1 MASNW
6 QVQAPSQNLPPV
18 TPEAAEQTNRRIA
31 INVIRA
37 PAATEFP
44 LSHRIRTFPFLRNRA
59 SQSRSNHLL
68 AATGPADVLLRFVN
82 RDGQIV
88 ATLVSSRRGARRASR
103 DPVPPRLPPY
113 LEMIQDVKLPLLC
126 RVLPAWS
133 WLDFLL
139 LPFARLPQLLEQNPE
154 LLLGQI
160 RHALEE
166 CQLIVEIV
174 IGTVEPE
181 PSADRAMNS
190 QRSTD
195 RIAEV
200 AILQLVMLREYLDSL
215 GRPRSFYRDTEFLS
229 QAGDQEPALSGQKR
243 LLAKYPKVGAA
254 PTLFQRRLHLLLLQF
269 PLQFTKVLQRVL
281 IIPVH
286 CNPLASLRRRT
297 HRIHA
302 DRQITFQMSPDRL
315 SRQTG
320 RLAVF
325 PGLRPEIVIAT
336 AFRVRPHR
344 LENVGAPIHEQL
356 PIVLHICGSCLIA
369 LGHSG
374 FSFRPALS

>member
-1 MASNW
+1 
-6 QVQAPSQNLPPV
+6 
-18 TPEAAEQTNRRIA
+18 
-31 INVIRA
+31 
-37 PAATEFP
+37 
-44 LSHRIRTFPFLRNRA
+44 
-59 SQSRSNHLL
+59 
-68 AATGPADVLLRFVN
+68 
-82 RDGQIV
+82 
-88 ATLVSSRRGARRASR
+88 
-103 DPVPPRLPPY
+103 
-113 LEMIQDVKLPLLC
+113 MIQDVKLPLLC
-126 RVLPAWS
+126 WVLPAWT
-133 WLDFLL
+133 WLHFL
-139 LPFARLPQLLEQNPE
+139 PVAFARLSQLLEQNAE
-154 LLLGQI
+154 LLLGQL

-166 CQLIVEIV
+166 SKLIVEVV
-174 IGTVEPE
+174 IGAVEPE
-181 PSADRAMNS
+181 ARADRAVNS

-195 RIAEV
+195 RVAEI
-200 AILQLVMLREYLDSL
+200 AILQLIMLREYLDSL

-229 QAGDQEPALSGQKR
+229 QAGDQQPAVSGKKR
-243 LLAKYPKVGAA
+243 LLSKYPKVGASA
-254 PTLFQRRLHLLLLQF
+254 ALFQCRVHLLLLQF

-286 CNPLASLRRRT
+286 GNPLASLRRRT

-320 RLAVF
+320 RLAVLS
-325 PGLRPEIVIAT
+325 GLWPEVVIAA

-374 FSFRPALS
+374 LSFRPALS

>member
-1 MASNW
+1 
-6 QVQAPSQNLPPV
+6 
-18 TPEAAEQTNRRIA
+18 
-31 INVIRA
+31 
-37 PAATEFP
+37 
-44 LSHRIRTFPFLRNRA
+44 
-59 SQSRSNHLL
+59 
-68 AATGPADVLLRFVN
+68 
-82 RDGQIV
+82 
-88 ATLVSSRRGARRASR
+88 
-103 DPVPPRLPPY
+103 
-113 LEMIQDVKLPLLC
+113 MIQDVKLPLLC

-133 WLDFLL
+133 RLDFLL
-139 LPFARLPQLLEQNPE
+139 LPFARLSQLLEQSPE
-154 LLLGQI
+154 LLLGQL

-174 IGTVEPE
+174 IGAIEPE
-181 PSADRAMNS
+181 PSADRAVNS

-200 AILQLVMLREYLDSL
+200 AILQFVMLREYLDPL
-215 GRPRSFYRDTEFLS
+215 GGPRSFYRDTEFLS
-229 QAGDQEPALSGQKR
+229 QAGDQQPALSGQKR

-254 PTLFQRRLHLLLLQF
+254 PALFQCRVHPLLLQF

-286 CNPLASLRRRT
+286 GNPLASLRRRT

-325 PGLRPEIVIAT
+325 SGLGPEIVIAT
-336 AFRVRPHR
+336 AFRVRTH
-344 LENVGAPIHEQL
+344 
-356 PIVLHICGSCLIA
+356 
-369 LGHSG
+369 
-374 FSFRPALS
+374 

>member
-1 MASNW
+1 M
-6 QVQAPSQNLPPV
+6 
-18 TPEAAEQTNRRIA
+18 PEAAEQTKRRIA

-88 ATLVSSRRGARRASR
+88 ATLVSTRRGARRASR
-103 DPVPPRLPPY
+103 DPVSPRLPPY
-113 LEMIQDVKLPLLC
+113 LEMIQDLKLPLLC
-126 RVLPAWS
+126 WVLPAWGR
-133 WLDFLL
+133 LDFLL
-139 LPFARLPQLLEQNPE
+139 LPFGRLSQLLEQNSE
-154 LLLGQI
+154 LLLGQL

-166 CQLIVEIV
+166 SQLIVEIV
-174 IGTVEPE
+174 IGAIEPE
-181 PSADRAMNS
+181 PSADRAVNS

-195 RIAEV
+195 GVSEV

-215 GRPRSFYRDTEFLS
+215 GRPCSFYRDTELLS
-229 QAGDQEPALSGQKR
+229 QAGDQQPALSGQKR
-243 LLAKYPKVGAA
+243 LLSKYPKVSAA
-254 PTLFQRRLHLLLLQF
+254 PALFQCSVHLLLLQF

-286 CNPLASLRRRT
+286 RNPLAPLRRRA

-325 PGLRPEIVIAT
+325 PSLRPEIVIAA

-344 LENVGAPIHEQL
+344 LENVGAPIHKQL
-356 PIVLHICGSCLIA
+356 PIVLHVRGSCLIT

>member
-1 MASNW
+1 
-6 QVQAPSQNLPPV
+6 
-18 TPEAAEQTNRRIA
+18 
-31 INVIRA
+31 
-37 PAATEFP
+37 
-44 LSHRIRTFPFLRNRA
+44 
-59 SQSRSNHLL
+59 
-68 AATGPADVLLRFVN
+68 
-82 RDGQIV
+82 
-88 ATLVSSRRGARRASR
+88 
-103 DPVPPRLPPY
+103 
-113 LEMIQDVKLPLLC
+113 MIQDVKLPLLC

-133 WLDFLL
+133 WLNFLL
-139 LPFARLPQLLEQNPE
+139 LSFARLSQLLEESSE
-154 LLLGQI
+154 LLLGKL
-160 RHALEE
+160 RHVLEE

-181 PSADRAMNS
+181 PSADRAENS

-195 RIAEV
+195 SIAEV
-200 AILQLVMLREYLDSL
+200 AILQLIVLREYLDSL
-215 GRPRSFYRDTEFLS
+215 GRSGSFYRDTELLS
-229 QAGDQEPALSGQKR
+229 QARDQQPALSGQKR
-243 LLAKYPKVGAA
+243 LLAKYPKVSAA
-254 PTLFQRRLHLLLLQF
+254 PALFQCGVHLLLLQF

-286 CNPLASLRRRT
+286 GNPLASLRRRT

-325 PGLRPEIVIAT
+325 PSLRPEIVIAT

-344 LENVGAPIHEQL
+344 LDNVGAPIHEQL
-356 PIVLHICGSCLIA
+356 PIVLHICGSCLIT